1 MILEN
6 IVVGSYMVNC
16 YLTGDSDT
24 KEIIIID
31 PGFNPEQIID
41 AIEGKGFTPVGIVL
55 THGHGDHIG
64 AVEEL
69 IAKYEVPLYIHKFDD
84 ELIKGGASSFTKMMF
99 GRDIIL
105 KADKFLSEGDI
116 VTAGKMKYKVLHT
129 PGHTPGGI
137 CLVCEDAIFSGDTL
151 FRGSIGRTDFPG
163 GSYDQII
170 NSIKTKLLDYP
181 DDTKVYPGHNS
192 SSTIGYEK
200 KTIRFLDN
208 DLCYYKQP

>member
-6 IVVGSYMVNC
+6 LVVGSYMVNC

-31 PGFNPEQIID
+31 PGFSPEQIID
-41 AIEGKGFTPVGIVL
+41 AIETKGFVPVGIVL

-69 IAKYEVPLYIHKFDD
+69 IAKYNVPLYVHKFDD

-99 GRDIIL
+99 GREIVL
-105 KADKFLSEGDI
+105 KADKYLGEGDK
-116 VTAGKMKYKVLHT
+116 VTVGKLEYKVHHT

-163 GSYDQII
+163 GSFEQIVS
-170 NSIKTKLLDYP
+170 SIKTKLMNYP
-181 DDTKVYPGHNS
+181 DDTKVYPGHNN

-200 KTIRFLDN
+200 KNNPFL
-208 DLCYYKQP
+208 K

>member
-31 PGFNPEQIID
+31 PGFKPEDIIN
-41 AIEGKGFTPVGIVL
+41 AIEEKGFIPVAIVL

-69 IAKYEVPLYIHKFDD
+69 IAKYQVPLFIHKFDE
-84 ELIKGGASSFTKMMF
+84 ELIKGGTSSFTKMMH

-105 KADKFLSEGDI
+105 KADKYLSDGDI
-116 VTAGKMKYKVLHT
+116 VTAGKMEYKVLHT
-129 PGHTPGGI
+129 PGHTRGGI

-163 GSYDQII
+163 GSYDEII

-181 DDTKVYPGHNS
+181 DDTKVFPGHNS
-192 SSTIGYEK
+192 PSTIGYEK
-200 KTIRFLDN
+200 KNNPFL
-208 DLCYYKQP
+208 K

>member
-116 VTAGKMKYKVLHT
+116 VTAGKMEYKVLHT

-181 DDTKVYPGHNS
+181 DETKVYPGHNS

-200 KTIRFLDN
+200 KNNPFLR
-208 DLCYYKQP
+208 

>member
-1 MILEN
+1 MIIEN

-16 YLTGDSDT
+16 YLTGDSDSS
-24 KEIIIID
+24 EIIIID
-31 PGFNPEQIID
+31 PGFSPDQIID
-41 AIEGKGFTPVGIVL
+41 TIESKGFKPVGIVL

-69 IAKYEVPLYIHKFDD
+69 IAKYSIPLYVHKFDD
-84 ELIKGGASSFTKMMF
+84 ELIRGGASSFTKMMF
-99 GRDIIL
+99 GREIIL
-105 KADKFLSEGDI
+105 NADKYLEEGDI
-116 VTAGKMKYKVLHT
+116 VTVGKMQYKVLHT

-163 GSYDQII
+163 GSYEQII
-170 NSIKTKLLDYP
+170 NSIKTKILQYP
-181 DDTKVYPGHNS
+181 DDTKVYPGHNT

-200 KTIRFLDN
+200 KNNPFL
-208 DLCYYKQP
+208 K

>member
-31 PGFNPEQIID
+31 PGFKPEDIIN
-41 AIEGKGFTPVGIVL
+41 AIEEKDFIPVAIVL

-69 IAKYEVPLYIHKFDD
+69 IAKYQVPLFIHKFDE
-84 ELIKGGASSFTKMMF
+84 ELIKGGTSSFTKMMH

-105 KADKFLSEGDI
+105 KADKYLSDGDI
-116 VTAGKMKYKVLHT
+116 VTAGKMEYKVLHT
-129 PGHTPGGI
+129 PGHTRGGI

-163 GSYDQII
+163 GSYDEII

-181 DDTKVYPGHNS
+181 DDTKVFPGHNS
-192 SSTIGYEK
+192 PSTIGYEK
-200 KTIRFLDN
+200 KNNPFL
-208 DLCYYKQP
+208 K

>member
-1 MILEN
+1 MIIEN

-24 KEIIIID
+24 KEVIIID
-31 PGFNPEQIID
+31 PGFSPDQIIE
-41 AIEGKGFTPVGIVL
+41 AIEGNAFKPVGIVL

-69 IAKYEVPLYIHKFDD
+69 IAKYKIPLYVHKFDD
-84 ELIKGGASSFTKMMF
+84 ELIRGGSSSFTKMMF
-99 GRDIIL
+99 GREIIL
-105 KADKFLSEGDI
+105 KADKYLVEGDT
-116 VTAGKMKYKVLHT
+116 VTVGKMEYKVHHT

-163 GSYDQII
+163 GSYEQII
-170 NSIKTKLLDYP
+170 NSIKTKILQYP
-181 DDTKVYPGHNS
+181 DDTRVYPGHNT

-200 KTIRFLDN
+200 KNNPFL
-208 DLCYYKQP
+208 K